1 MEKIIDLHIHTTY
14 SDGSFSPKEIID
26 EAFKNGVFIIAIA
39 DHDTM
44 DAYTED
50 LEKYAKEKG
59 IKLIPAVEIS
69 TKTEKSGV
77 HILGYN
83 LNKDY
88 PKLKEKLSSL
98 KNVRHAYLLNVSKK
112 LEQLG
117 YIVNTET
124 LDQIDTVTKAHIA
137 KDVIQNPKNKEILL
151 REFEEIPSMGQF
163 IETIMNEGCPAYVK
177 KETISP
183 KEASELIREAG
194 GKVVL
199 AHPVAYQYEDSLNET
214 DILNLVKETK
224 ADGIESNYIYIDR
237 NLNKINEIDKWNQFA
252 KENHL
257 FTTIGSDFHNKDGV
271 HPEIGLIQEDIH
283 LEQEV
288 IQHLIQDLTSQ

>member
-1 MEKIIDLHIHTTY
+1 MEKIIDLHIHTNC
-14 SDGSFSPKEIID
+14 SDGTLSPKEIID
-26 EAFKNGVFIIAIA
+26 EAFKNGVSVIAIA

-50 LEKYAKEKG
+50 LEKYAKEKK

-69 TKTEKSGV
+69 TKAKKSGV
-77 HILGYN
+77 HVLGYN
-83 LNKDY
+83 LNKEH
-88 PKLKEKLSSL
+88 PKLKEKLSVL
-98 KNVRHAYLLNVSKK
+98 KNVRHEYLINVSKK

-117 YIVNTET
+117 YLVNTNT

-137 KDVIQNPKNKEILL
+137 KDVIQNFQNNEILL
-151 REFEEIPSMGQF
+151 KEFGKIPSMGEF

-183 KEASELIREAG
+183 KEAANLIREAG

-199 AHPVAYQYEDSLNET
+199 AHPVAYQYEDGLNEE
-214 DILNLVKETK
+214 DILDLVQEIN
-224 ADGIESNYIYIDR
+224 ADGIEANYIYIDR
-237 NLNKINEIDKWNQFA
+237 NLNKINEIEKWNQFA

-257 FTTIGSDFHNKDGV
+257 FTTIGSDFHTKDGI
-271 HPEIGLIQEDIH
+271 HPEIGLLQEEIY
-283 LEQEV
+283 LEPE
-288 IQHLIQDLTSQ
+288 LIQNLIQYLTN

>member
-1 MEKIIDLHIHTTY
+1 MEKIIDLHIHTNC
-14 SDGSFSPKEIID
+14 SDGAFSPKEIIG
-26 EAFKNGVFIIAIA
+26 EALKNGVSVIAIA

-50 LEKYAKEKG
+50 LEKYAKEKK

-69 TKTEKSGV
+69 TKAKKSGV
-77 HILGYN
+77 HVLGYN
-83 LNKDY
+83 LNKEH
-88 PKLKEKLSSL
+88 PKLKEKLSVL
-98 KNVRHAYLLNVSKK
+98 KNVRHEYLINVSKK

-117 YIVNTET
+117 YLVNTNT

-137 KDVIQNPKNKEILL
+137 KDVIQNFQNNEILL
-151 REFEEIPSMGQF
+151 KEFGKIPSMGEF

-183 KEASELIREAG
+183 KEAANLIREAG

-199 AHPVAYQYEDSLNET
+199 AHPVAYQYEDGLNEE
-214 DILNLVKETK
+214 DILDLVQEIN
-224 ADGIESNYIYIDR
+224 ADGIEANYIYIDR
-237 NLNKINEIDKWNQFA
+237 NLNKINEIEKWNQFA

-257 FTTIGSDFHNKDGV
+257 FTTIGSDFHTKDGI
-271 HPEIGLIQEDIH
+271 HPEIGLLQEEIYLEPEFIQN
-283 LEQEV
+283 
-288 IQHLIQDLTSQ
+288 LIQYLTN

>member
-1 MEKIIDLHIHTTY
+1 MEKIIDLHIHTNC
-14 SDGSFSPKEIID
+14 SDGTFSPKEIID
-26 EAFKNGVFIIAIA
+26 EAFKNGVSVIAIA

-50 LEKYAKEKG
+50 LEKYAEEKK

-69 TKTEKSGV
+69 TKAKKSGV
-77 HILGYN
+77 HVLGYN
-83 LNKDY
+83 LNKEH
-88 PKLKEKLSSL
+88 PKLKEKLSVL
-98 KNVRHAYLLNVSKK
+98 KNVRHEYLINVSKK

-117 YIVNTET
+117 YLVNTNT

-137 KDVIQNPKNKEILL
+137 KDVIQNFQNNEILL
-151 REFEEIPSMGQF
+151 KEFGKIPSMGEF

-183 KEASELIREAG
+183 KEAANLIREAG

-199 AHPVAYQYEDSLNET
+199 AHPVAYQYEDGLNEK
-214 DILNLVKETK
+214 DILDLVQEIN
-224 ADGIESNYIYIDR
+224 ADGIEANYIYIDR
-237 NLNKINEIDKWNQFA
+237 NLNKINETEKWNQFA

-257 FTTIGSDFHNKDGV
+257 FTTIGSDFHTKDGI
-271 HPEIGLIQEDIH
+271 HPEIGLLQEEIYLEPEFIQN
-283 LEQEV
+283 
-288 IQHLIQDLTSQ
+288 LIQYLTN

>member
-1 MEKIIDLHIHTTY
+1 MEKIIDLHIHTNC
-14 SDGSFSPKEIID
+14 SDGAFSPKEIID
-26 EAFKNGVFIIAIA
+26 EAFKNGVSIIAIA

-50 LEKYAKEKG
+50 LKKYAEEKK
-59 IKLIPAVEIS
+59 IKLIPAVEVS
-69 TKTEKSGV
+69 TKAKKSGV

-83 LNKDY
+83 LNKEHS
-88 PKLKEKLSSL
+88 KLKEKLSIL
-98 KNVRHAYLLNVSKK
+98 KNVRHEYLINVSEK

-117 YIVNTET
+117 YIVNTNT

-137 KDVIQNPKNKEILL
+137 KDVIQNKKNKEVLL
-151 REFEEIPSMGQF
+151 KTFGRIPSMGEF
-163 IETIMNEGCPAYVK
+163 IEAIMNEGCPAYVK

-183 KEASELIREAG
+183 KEAAELIREAG

-199 AHPVAYQYEDSLNET
+199 AHPVAYQYEDGLSEE
-214 DILNLVKETK
+214 DILDLVKEIN

-237 NLNKINEIDKWNQFA
+237 NLNKINEIEKWNQFA

-257 FTTIGSDFHNKDGV
+257 FTTIGSDFHTKDGI
-271 HPEIGLIQEDIH
+271 HPEIGLIQEEIH
-283 LEQEV
+283 LEPEF
-288 IQHLIQDLTSQ
+288 IQNLIQYLTN

>member
-1 MEKIIDLHIHTTY
+1 MEKIIDLHIHTNC
-14 SDGSFSPKEIID
+14 SDGTFSPKEIID
-26 EAFKNGVFIIAIA
+26 EASKNGVSIIAIA

-50 LEKYAKEKG
+50 LEKYAKEKK

-69 TKTEKSGV
+69 TKTKKSGV

-83 LNKDY
+83 LNKEH
-88 PKLKEKLSSL
+88 PKLKEKLSVL
-98 KNVRHAYLLNVSKK
+98 KNVRHEYLINVSRK

-117 YIVNTET
+117 YIVNTKT

-137 KDVIQNPKNKEILL
+137 KDVIQNSKNNEILL
-151 REFEEIPSMGQF
+151 KEFGKIPAMGEF

-183 KEASELIREAG
+183 KEAADLIREAG

-199 AHPVAYQYEDSLNET
+199 AHPVAYQYEDGLNEK
-214 DILNLVKETK
+214 DILDLVQEINT
-224 ADGIESNYIYIDR
+224 DGIEANYIYIDR
-237 NLNKINEIDKWNQFA
+237 NLNKINEIEKWNQFA

-257 FTTIGSDFHNKDGV
+257 FTTIGSDFHTKDGI
-271 HPEIGLIQEDIH
+271 HPEIGLLQEEIYLEPEFIQN
-283 LEQEV
+283 
-288 IQHLIQDLTSQ
+288 LIQYLTN